1 MRNTN
6 RALGICLGA
15 STVSIVEAVKR
26 KGKIEVERVILR
38 PHEGNPRETFRSIL
52 KELQS
57 DTIPALVTGRKFRHF
72 VRYPT
77 ITEPEAVEYAL
88 EHVKSEGQQFDAL
101 VSAGGETFMVYR
113 LDHTQRIVGI
123 STGNKCAS
131 GTGEFFLQQIRRM
144 DIRLEKAIELA
155 ESGTPYAV
163 SGRCSVFCKSD
174 CTHALNKGIAIS
186 DVTSGLCKMIA
197 QKIIELLAKVPH
209 KRIIAVGGTARNRVV
224 IEKLREVIPEV
235 YVPKE
240 APYFEALGA
249 AIAAFTKGKIRPLQL
264 FRSEHSNFSFLTPLR
279 EAESLVTFNQ
289 TKFDRARSGDRC
301 LVGLDVGST
310 TTKAILLR
318 IADDR
323 MLGSIYLRTNGNPV
337 EASRACYQSLLEQLD
352 GTSVDIVGIGVTG
365 SGRQIAGLYSLT
377 DGIINEIIAH
387 AAAAVYFDPQVD
399 TIFEIGGQDAK
410 YTHLTNSVASDYA
423 MNEACSAG
431 TGSFLEE
438 SAYESLGIPVTQIA
452 ELALRG
458 DRPPNFND
466 QCAAFISSDI
476 KNATHENISRENILA
491 GLVYSIC
498 FNYANR
504 VKGHRPVGKKIF
516 MQGGVCY
523 NRAVPLAMANILKKP
538 IVVPPEPGLMGA
550 FGVALELKKRLSL
563 GLIQEKRFDLQ
574 TLVDRKIDYEE
585 SFTCAGGKEKC
596 DLKCRIQRIR
606 IEEELYP
613 FGGACNRY
621 YNIRLKK
628 KTETDHLDL
637 IKVRRQLLFDKYV
650 PASRIDP
657 HAPRIGINTTFA
669 THWIFPLYYNFF
681 AQLGCEVVTPDEIEE
696 AAFDRQTSSLCFPA
710 QIGLGL
716 FESLTKKN
724 PDFIFMP
731 HVEELYVPKGNTR
744 KEFSS
749 TCIFVQGEAFWL
761 QRAFQEKN
769 LDERIIA
776 PTINF
781 AGGWEK
787 GRAAFTKVALDLGFS
802 RPQAMAAFQKA
813 LDVQRA
819 FEEECKSLGKKALE
833 ELHNDPEKFAV
844 VLLGRPYNA
853 FAPEANKGIPKK
865 LASREHLVI
874 PFDMLPYDEEPLRLP
889 YRHYMHWEIGQR
901 ILRAS
906 QIIKRDSQLYGVYIT
921 NFLCAI
927 DSFLITYFR
936 KTMGTK
942 PSLTLELDGHTADAG
957 INTRIEAFF
966 DIVENYRE
974 VQRDIRDAS
983 KGRYRQA
990 KVVIERGKA
999 FFIDSKRKRIPLK
1012 DKRIKMILPSMNVF
1026 ANRMVSAVL
1035 NRLGVRSEAL
1045 PMADSEVLRLGRGVT
1060 TCKECLPMLVCVGSM
1075 LKYLKY
1081 REDPTEK
1088 LVVFQP
1094 KAAGYCRLGQYH
1106 TFMNLLIR
1114 ERRLEDVALISLA
1127 NEERYAGLGT
1137 AFSLWAWKAI
1147 VIADAMDDIQ
1157 SAIWTLAMDV
1167 DSAIEIFNE
1176 EFEKII
1182 EVFSGKRRLSLYK
1195 QLKESAARLYSI
1207 PLKQSFEETPQIVI
1221 LGEIF
1226 VRKDPFSNLG
1236 IAKRAAER
1244 GFVTRVSP
1252 ISDWIYYLNFMTK
1265 RGLQK
1270 PEFSGF
1276 LGWLEFFISDR
1287 TQQHIEKKIKRIL
1300 ATSGLFDPEIINIE
1314 DIIRYSQHIIP
1325 PALKGEPGLI
1335 AGVTMRDALTKYA
1348 GVINIGP
1355 FGCMPV
1361 RFTESVLLPITNA
1374 KSKRESYR
1382 KARREPDFAQF
1393 SEEELIPF
1401 LTIEADGN
1409 PYPQLLEARFES
1421 FCLQAA
1427 RIAEK
1432 QSKSPALI
1440 EETDVEDTGSQ
1451 DSGVE
1456 DMTSEDTVPE
1466 YTSSDDTVGRAQPST
1481 PSHSENTAA
1490 EPAASLKSGVAD
1502 PMEETGKLSNVS

>member
-1 MRNTN
+1 MKHTSKS
-6 RALGICLGA
+6 LGICLGA
-15 STVSIVEAVKR
+15 STVSVVEAVKSN
-26 KGKIEVERVILR
+26 GKIEVGQVILR
-38 PHEGNPRETFRSIL
+38 THEGNPRDTVKQIL
-52 KELQS
+52 DELNC
-57 DTIPALVTGRKFRHF
+57 DTVPTLVTGRKFRHF

-88 EHVKSEGQQFDAL
+88 EHVKRDGEGFDAL

-113 LDHTQRIVGI
+113 LDQNQRIVGI

-144 DIRLEKAIELA
+144 DVGIEKAIELA
-155 ESGTPYAV
+155 GSGTSYAV

-174 CTHALNKGIAIS
+174 CTHALNKGVAIA
-186 DVTSGLCKMIA
+186 DVTSGLCQMIA

-209 KRIIAVGGTARNRVV
+209 KRVLAVGGTARNRVV
-224 IEKLREVIPEV
+224 IDKLKQEIPGV
-235 YVPKE
+235 HVPQE

-249 AIAAFTKGKIRPLQL
+249 AIAAFEKGRSRPEQL
-264 FRSEHSNFSFLTPLR
+264 FRKEHSNFSFLPPLKDV
-279 EAESLVTFNQ
+279 ESLVTFNR
-289 TKFDRARSGDRC
+289 TEFDRAKSGDRC
-301 LVGLDVGST
+301 ILGLDVGST

-318 IADDR
+318 TADDR

-337 EASRACYQSLLEQLD
+337 EASRACYSSLLEHLA
-352 GTSVDIVGIGVTG
+352 GTEINIVGIGVTG

-387 AAAAVYFDPQVD
+387 AAAAVYFDPEVD

-452 ELALRG
+452 DLALEG
-458 DRPPNFND
+458 DKPPNFND

-476 KNATHENISRENILA
+476 KNATHEGISKENILA

-504 VKGHRPVGKKIF
+504 VKGHRPVGKKVF

-523 NRAVPLAMANILKKP
+523 NRAVPLAMASILRKP

-550 FGVALELKKRLSL
+550 FGVALELKKRISL
-563 GLIQEKRFDLQ
+563 GLIQEKRFDLRG
-574 TLVDRKIDYEE
+574 LVDRKIDYEK

-596 DLKCRIQRIR
+596 DLKCQIQRVR
-606 IEEELYP
+606 IEGDLYP

-621 YNIRLKK
+621 YNIRLK
-628 KTETDHLDL
+628 TEIETDHLDL
-637 IKVRRQLLFDKYV
+637 IKVRRQLLFEKYV
-650 PASRIDP
+650 PAAKIDP
-657 HAPRIGINTTFA
+657 GAPRIGINTTFA

-681 AQLGCEVVTPDEIEE
+681 TQLGCEIVTPDEVVQ

-710 QIGLGL
+710 LIGLGL

-724 PDFIFMP
+724 PDYYFMP
-731 HVEELYVPKGNTR
+731 HVEELYVPDGNTR

-749 TCIFVQGEAFWL
+749 TCIFIQGEAFWL
-761 QRAFQEKN
+761 QRAFQEKH
-769 LDERIIA
+769 LDARIIA

-787 GRAAFTKVALDLGFS
+787 GREAFIKVAADLGFS
-802 RPQAMAAFQKA
+802 RHQAEGSFQRA
-813 LDVQRA
+813 LEIQRA
-819 FEEECKSLGKKALE
+819 FEGECKSLGKKALE
-833 ELHNDPEKFAV
+833 ELHADPDKFAV

-865 LASREHLVI
+865 LASRGHLVI
-874 PFDMLPYDEEPLRLP
+874 PFDMLPYDEEHLRLP

-901 ILRAS
+901 VLRAS
-906 QIIKRDSQLYGVYIT
+906 QIIKRDSQLYSVYIT

-957 INTRIEAFF
+957 IDTRIEAFF
-966 DIVENYRE
+966 DIVNNYRE
-974 VQRDIRDAS
+974 VQKDIKDTP
-983 KGRYRQA
+983 KGKYRQA
-990 KVVIERGKA
+990 MVVIEKGGA
-999 FFIDSKRKRIPLK
+999 FFIDSKRQRIGLK
-1012 DKRIKMILPSMNVF
+1012 DPRIKMILPSMNVF
-1026 ANRMVSAVL
+1026 GNRMIAAVF
-1035 NRLGVRSEAL
+1035 NRLGLRTEAL
-1045 PMADSEVLRLGRGVT
+1045 PMGDSEVLRLGRGVT

-1081 REDPTEK
+1081 RKDPTEK

-1114 ERRLEDVALISLA
+1114 EKRLKDVALISLA
-1127 NEERYAGLGT
+1127 NEEHYAGLGT
-1137 AFSLWAWKAI
+1137 AFSLWAWKGI

-1157 SAIWTLAMDV
+1157 SAIWTLAEDT
-1167 DSAIEIFNE
+1167 DSAMKIFNE
-1176 EFEKII
+1176 EFDKIV
-1182 EVFSGKRRLSLYK
+1182 EVIRGEGSISVYR
-1195 QLKESAARLYSI
+1195 QLKETAARLRNI
-1207 PLKQSFEETPQIVI
+1207 PLKQPFDKTPQIII

-1236 IAKRAAER
+1236 IAKRAAEK
-1244 GFVTRVSP
+1244 GFITRISP
-1252 ISDWIYYLNFMTK
+1252 VSDWIYYLNFMTK

-1270 PEFSGF
+1270 PDFSGF
-1276 LGWLEFFISDR
+1276 LGWLEFFISDQ

-1300 ATSGLFDPEIINIE
+1300 DASGLLDPEIINIE

-1361 RFTESVLLPITNA
+1361 RYTESVLLPIA
-1374 KSKRESYR
+1374 DVRAKREAYR
-1382 KARREPDFAQF
+1382 KAKKKFDFDQF
-1393 SEEELIPF
+1393 SEDERIPF

-1432 QSKSPALI
+1432 QDKRPALP
-1440 EETDVEDTGSQ
+1440 EDTGS
-1451 DSGVE
+1451 
-1456 DMTSEDTVPE
+1456 EDTALPE
-1466 YTSSDDTVGRAQPST
+1466 DTA
-1481 PSHSENTAA
+1481 
-1490 EPAASLKSGVAD
+1490 LAD
-1502 PMEETGKLSNVS
+1502 QKGDKGNLSNVS

>member
-1 MRNTN
+1 MKH
-6 RALGICLGA
+6 AAKSVGICLGA
-15 STVSIVEAVKR
+15 STVSVVEAFR
-26 KGKIEVERVILR
+26 RNGKIEVGQIVLR
-38 PHEGNPRETFRSIL
+38 SHEGNPGDTFKQIL
-52 KELQS
+52 DEL
-57 DTIPALVTGRKFRHF
+57 DCDDVPTLVTGRKFRHF
-72 VRYPT
+72 VRYPI

-88 EHVKSEGQQFDAL
+88 DYVKRDSRRFDAL

-113 LDHTQRIVGI
+113 LDHNHRIVGI

-144 DIRLEKAIELA
+144 DVGVEEAIKLA
-155 ESGTPYAV
+155 ETGKPYAV

-174 CTHALNKGIAIS
+174 CTHALNKGVPIA
-186 DVTSGLCKMIA
+186 DVTSGLCRMIA

-209 KRIIAVGGTARNRVV
+209 DRVLVVGGTAQNRVV
-224 IEKLREVIPEV
+224 IESLRRELPEV
-235 YVPKE
+235 EVPKE

-249 AIAAFTKGKIRPLQL
+249 AIAAFERGKARPKSL
-264 FRSEHSNFSFLTPLR
+264 FRTEHSNFSFLPPLR
-279 EAESLVTFNQ
+279 EAEPLVTFNRAE
-289 TKFDRARSGDRC
+289 FDKARPADRC
-301 LVGLDVGST
+301 IVGLDVGST

-318 IADDR
+318 NEDDR

-337 EASRACYQSLLEQLD
+337 EASRACYKSLLEQLGD
-352 GTSVDIVGIGVTG
+352 TELEIVGIGVTG

-387 AAAAVYFDPQVD
+387 AAAAVYFDREVD

-410 YTHLTNSVASDYA
+410 YTHITNSVASDYA

-438 SAYESLGIPVTQIA
+438 SAYESLGIPVTEIA
-452 ELALRG
+452 DLALEG
-458 DRPPNFND
+458 DNPPNFND

-476 KNATHENISRENILA
+476 KNAAHEGISRENILA

-498 FNYANR
+498 FNYTNR

-523 NRAVPLAMANILKKP
+523 NRAVPLAMASILRKP

-563 GLIQEKRFDLQ
+563 GLVKETCFDLKA
-574 TLVDRKIDYEE
+574 LVNRKIEYEKP
-585 SFTCAGGKEKC
+585 FTCAGGKEKC
-596 DLKCRIQRIR
+596 DLKCQIQRIR
-606 IEEELYP
+606 IEGELYP

-621 YNIRLKK
+621 YNMRLKK
-628 KTETDHLDL
+628 KIDSDSLDL
-637 IKVRRQLLFDKYV
+637 VKVRRQLLFEKYV
-650 PASRIDP
+650 PAIKIDP
-657 HAPRIGINTTFA
+657 KAPRIGINTSFA

-681 AQLGCEVVTPDEIEE
+681 AQLGCEVVIPDQVEEE
-696 AAFDRQTSSLCFPA
+696 AFNRQTSSLCFPA
-710 QIGLGL
+710 QISLGL
-716 FESLTKKN
+716 FENLIQKS
-724 PDFIFMP
+724 PDYYFMP
-731 HVEELYVPKGNTR
+731 HIEELYVPKGNTR

-749 TCIFVQGEAFWL
+749 TCIFIQGEAFWL
-761 QRAFQEKN
+761 RQAFHEKC
-769 LDERIIA
+769 LDGRIIA

-781 AGGWEK
+781 AGGWER
-787 GRAAFTKVALDLGFS
+787 GRDAFIKVARDLGFGRS
-802 RPQAMAAFQKA
+802 QAARAFQKA
-813 LDVQRA
+813 LEIQRA
-819 FEEECKSLGKKALE
+819 FESECKTVGKKALE
-833 ELHNDPEKFAV
+833 DLRAHPERFAV

-865 LASREHLVI
+865 LTSRGEMVI

-889 YRHYMHWEIGQR
+889 YRHYMHWETGQR

-906 QIIKRDSQLYGVYIT
+906 QIIKRDSQLYAVYIT

-927 DSFLITYFR
+927 DSFLVTYFR

-966 DIVENYRE
+966 DIVQNYRD
-974 VQRDIRDAS
+974 VQKDIQDPS
-983 KGRYRQA
+983 KGGYRQA
-990 KVVIERGKA
+990 KVVMERGKA
-999 FFIDSKRKRIPLK
+999 LLIDSAGRRIPLK
-1012 DKRIKMILPSMNVF
+1012 DPRVKMILPAMNVF
-1026 ANRMVSAVL
+1026 GNRIVAAVL
-1035 NRLGVRSEAL
+1035 NRLGVRTEAL
-1045 PMADSEVLRLGRGVT
+1045 PRADSEVLRLGRGVT

-1081 REDPTEK
+1081 RKDPAEK

-1094 KAAGYCRLGQYH
+1094 KAAGYCRMGQYH

-1114 ERRLEDVALISLA
+1114 ERRLKDVALISLA

-1137 AFSLWAWKAI
+1137 AFTLWAWKGI

-1157 SAIWTLAMDV
+1157 SAIWALAKDV
-1167 DSAIEIFNE
+1167 DSAVEIFNE
-1176 EFEKII
+1176 EFDRIL
-1182 EVFSGKRRLSLYK
+1182 EVFRGRRKISLYR
-1195 QLKESAARLYSI
+1195 QLRETAARLKSI
-1207 PLKQSFEETPQIVI
+1207 PLKQPFEITPQIVI

-1226 VRKDPFSNLG
+1226 VRKDPFSNLD
-1236 IAKRAAER
+1236 IAKRAAEK
-1244 GFVTRVSP
+1244 GFITRISP

-1270 PEFSGF
+1270 PEFSSF
-1276 LGWLEFFISDR
+1276 LGWLEFFVSDL
-1287 TQQHIEKKIKRIL
+1287 TQQYIERKIKRIL
-1300 ATSGLFDPEIINIE
+1300 STSGLLDPEIIDIE
-1314 DIIRYSQHIIP
+1314 DIIRYSKHLIP
-1325 PALKGEPGLI
+1325 PTLKGEPGLI
-1335 AGVTMRDALTKYA
+1335 AGVTMRDALNRYA

-1361 RFTESVLLPITNA
+1361 RFTESVLLPITDAQA
-1374 KSKRESYR
+1374 KKESYR
-1382 KARREPDFAQF
+1382 MARRKPDFVQF
-1393 SEEELIPF
+1393 SENERIPF

-1427 RIAEK
+1427 RIAVK
-1432 QSKSPALI
+1432 QNKRPAVF
-1440 EETDVEDTGSQ
+1440 EA
-1451 DSGVE
+1451 
-1456 DMTSEDTVPE
+1456 
-1466 YTSSDDTVGRAQPST
+1466 DDTANNLP
-1481 PSHSENTAA
+1481 
-1490 EPAASLKSGVAD
+1490 
-1502 PMEETGKLSNVS
+1502 NVS